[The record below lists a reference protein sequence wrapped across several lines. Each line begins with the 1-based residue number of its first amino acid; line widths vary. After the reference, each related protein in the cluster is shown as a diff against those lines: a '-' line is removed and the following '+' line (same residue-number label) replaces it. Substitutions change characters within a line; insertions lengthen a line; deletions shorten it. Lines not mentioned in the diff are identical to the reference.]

1 MGTGED
7 KPCPLDV
14 HARDR
19 RRIEDHPPLRVLA
32 LMQANKARGIE
43 GIQSYRV
50 GYKQNAKGEHVVAI
64 IRPTQTP

>member
-1 MGTGED
+1 
-7 KPCPLDV
+7 
-14 HARDR
+14 
-19 RRIEDHPPLRVLA
+19 
-32 LMQANKARGIE
+32 MQVNEARGIE